1 MKNLFSTFI
10 IFIALSSFAMA
21 STGEAITSQ
30 TSESIYEILSRVL
43 SVQTTYSQA
52 SNLDAKVVELT
63 GGDGL
68 NSTRVVILFNSGNL
82 EDKIFA
88 LDTLLFS
95 VDRIFF
101 VEANT
106 LLINYTQDSINKEG
120 ENIQVKKS
128 LTIKV
133 QRDVAGELTNNAVV
147 TYL

>member
-95 VDRIFF
+95 VDRISF